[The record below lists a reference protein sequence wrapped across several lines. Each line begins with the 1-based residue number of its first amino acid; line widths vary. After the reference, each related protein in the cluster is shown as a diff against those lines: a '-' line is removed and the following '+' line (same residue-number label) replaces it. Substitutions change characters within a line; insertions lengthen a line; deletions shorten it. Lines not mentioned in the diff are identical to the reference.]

1 MKHNEFE
8 KEEKYK
14 LYRSVREILHP
25 TISKKNIS
33 NYKIIVGE
41 EYIPLRVYYPKKV
54 SNISNVIIYIH
65 GDSKVTS
72 CEEKYS
78 DISQTFAKEL
88 DKLVISIDYNE
99 EEKDINK
106 LYDEIY
112 KTFEYVYE
120 GLLRVGIDK
129 ESISTIG
136 DSTGASIILNILDRI
151 NKLDIERLILFYPIL
166 SDKLLNNKIKVEDKT
181 LINNDLIKKLKSYYK
196 ILSKNNNIEDL
207 FPLNRNKTLSLPKT
221 LIISGKLD
229 ILKED
234 AESLVDKDKKISIS
248 IIPFADHG
256 FLNTKDKEII
266 KEYLNIMKTFIEK
279 NNE

>member
-54 SNISNVIIYIH
+54 SNISNIIIYIH
-65 GDSKVTS
+65 GDSNITS

-88 DKLVISIDYNE
+88 DNLVISIDYNE
-99 EEKDINK
+99 KEKNLMK
-106 LYDEIY
+106 LYEEIY

-120 GLLRVGIDK
+120 GLLRVEIEK
-129 ESISTIG
+129 KSITIVG
-136 DSTGASIILNILDRI
+136 DSTGSNIILGLLDKI
-151 NKLDIERLILFYPIL
+151 NKLGVERLILFYPIL
-166 SDKLLNNKIKVEDKT
+166 SNRCFKNNVKVDDKT
-181 LINNDLIKKLKSYYK
+181 PINNDLIKRLNAYYK
-196 ILSKNNNIEDL
+196 ELSKNKDNLDLL
-207 FPLNRNKTLSLPKT
+207 FPIDNKELSLPET
-221 LIISGKLD
+221 LVISGKLD
-229 ILKED
+229 PLKE
-234 AESLVDKDKKISIS
+234 EVQELLNKNNNLSMSIV
-248 IIPFADHG
+248 PFADHG

-266 KEYLNIMKTFIEK
+266 KEYITIMKKFIKES
-279 NNE
+279 NN